1 MGGGGRVIGGVTES
15 GDIDLS
21 GMPEAL
27 RGMGELVNLRRVG
40 GGVVEGGTWSG
51 ARRSSVLPSASSM
64 VVGRTATVAAAAA
77 AAGRPVRMA
86 EMMVFTDGADWE
98 RGSEVVDVV
107 VGSEDEFEELDDDE
121 FDIQH
126 RFRVV
131 DWRRGSSTSNP

>member
-1 MGGGGRVIGGVTES
+1 MGGGGRVIAGVTES
-15 GDIDLS
+15 SDVDLS

-40 GGVVEGGTWSG
+40 GGVVEGGAARGT
-51 ARRSSVLPSASSM
+51 RRSSVLPSASSM
-64 VVGRTATVAAAAA
+64 VVGRTATVAAA

-98 RGSEVVDVV
+98 RGSDVVDIM